1 MADFRG
7 YSSVF
12 SRRLRELRDWAD
24 MSQAEV
30 ADALGVTKSSVSL
43 YERGVNLP
51 DADVVAGLARLYNVS
66 ADYLLGLSD
75 TPRRMSES
83 SVETMAKQLLGT
95 IKEIYAQIQPIVED

>member
-7 YSSVF
+7 KSSTF
-12 SRRLRELRDWAD
+12 SRRLRELRAWAD
-24 MSQAEV
+24 MSQVEV
-30 ADALGVTKSSVSL
+30 ADVLGVTKSAVSL
-43 YERGVNLP
+43 YERGKSLP
-51 DADVVAGLARLYNVS
+51 DADVVAALAKLYGVS

-83 SVETMAKQLLGT
+83 STESYAKHLLGT

>member
-7 YSSVF
+7 KSSTF

-24 MSQAEV
+24 ISRRDAAKSV
-30 ADALGVTKSSVSL
+30 GISADSLGL

-51 DADVVAGLARLYNVS
+51 DADVVAGLAKLYNVS

-75 TPRRMSES
+75 TPRQMSES
-83 SVETMAKQLLGT
+83 AIETKAKHLLGT
-95 IKEIYAQIQPIVED
+95 IKDIYAQIQPIVEA